1 MNETVSYRE
10 VVERLIDGI
19 LGYSLEHRAGSE
31 VIARHLGRVAVVP
44 DGPILAGGLT
54 ELLARVIREGIRLG
68 FVHTSDPEMAAC
80 LLNLAAASAIA
91 NAIAFEDEAMLTRV
105 VRQAKELYVKALAP

>member
-1 MNETVSYRE
+1 MRPSPTKKSSNAF
-10 VVERLIDGI
+10 DGI
-19 LGYSLEHRAGSE
+19 LSYSLEHRAGSE

-68 FVHTSDPEMAAC
+68 FVHTSDP
-80 LLNLAAASAIA
+80 
-91 NAIAFEDEAMLTRV
+91 
-105 VRQAKELYVKALAP
+105 VRWRHIS

>member
-1 MNETVSYRE
+1 M
-10 VVERLIDGI
+10 
-19 LGYSLEHRAGSE
+19 
-31 VIARHLGRVAVVP
+31 AVVP

-54 ELLARVIREGIRLG
+54 EPLARVIREGIRLG
-68 FVHTSDPEMAAC
+68 FVHTSDPEMAAY

>member
-1 MNETVSYRE
+1 
-10 VVERLIDGI
+10 
-19 LGYSLEHRAGSE
+19 
-31 VIARHLGRVAVVP
+31 
-44 DGPILAGGLT
+44 
-54 ELLARVIREGIRLG
+54 
-68 FVHTSDPEMAAC
+68 MAAY